1 MTKRKSRI
9 RQTRTSFQKVF
20 DNYPGMIQSFSWS
33 DRIPEFL
40 HISIALIDNDYE
52 VVKGDFYKIANFVNE
67 KINLNPK
74 FHFNLSHTLKLI
86 SEDNAILDE
95 ILKTSFKDAF
105 QQIILFYNDLFHD
118 LLNLTINIECE
129 PDRRKIFLG
138 YKSILNGRSDTSI
151 LCKYIMMQYT
161 QNGNPDPFHLFDW
174 ETIDIILEKLNVSKV
189 MSTFPPSIGL
199 SENLDLEF
207 CENIWLYN
215 YYFSPAMPKPDD
227 TMIEEKHYAELRI
240 EEFKAE
246 FITLFSEVKKINLLE
261 FYNPFIAE
269 VNMGFIARI
278 GNLSIDTE
286 DLVKIHK
293 GEIAEMVFR
302 VTLETFIVGSWLLT
316 KQDIEL
322 HKRFRDFSTGR
333 QRFFGEQILQKAP
346 NDLMKKEAKSI
357 IDDAIAESGKREID
371 VATEKGDV
379 FDINIMQMSNEV
391 WGEENIYYFLYKR
404 SSEVTHG
411 RWEIIAKYHL
421 AKSYN
426 PAHNGLYFYN
436 DNPNRFAGLIPAFFS
451 LILAIDFLIRILNEI
466 NDERY
471 KLLNEKLNNYYD
483 KIYKQYMVYYNDYVL
498 KNKSE

>member
-1 MTKRKSRI
+1 MAKKKSRI

-33 DRIPEFL
+33 DRLPEFL

-52 VVKGDFYKIANFVNE
+52 VVKKDFHKIANFVNE

-74 FHFNLSHTLKLI
+74 FHFNLTHTLKI
-86 SEDNAILDE
+86 ITEDNSILDE

-105 QQIILFYNDLFHD
+105 QQIILFYDDLFND
-118 LLNLTINIECE
+118 LLNLNVNIECE

-138 YKSILNGRSDTSI
+138 YKSILHGRLDTSI

-161 QNGNPDPFHLFDW
+161 QAGNPDPFHLFGW
-174 ETIDIILEKLNVSKV
+174 ETIETILDKLNVSKV
-189 MSTFPPSIGL
+189 MSAFPPSIGL

-207 CENIWLYN
+207 CENIWLHN
-215 YYFSPAMPKPDD
+215 YYFSPKMPKPDD
-227 TMIEEKHYAELRI
+227 TMIEEQDYADLKI
-240 EEFKAE
+240 EELNEE
-246 FITLFSEVKKINLLE
+246 FISLFSEIKQINLLE
-261 FYNPFIAE
+261 YYNPYIAE

-278 GNLSIDTE
+278 GNLTIDTI

-293 GEIAEMVFR
+293 GEIAEMVYR

-346 NDLMKKEAKSI
+346 NDVLKKEAKSI

-379 FDINIMQMSNEV
+379 FDKNIMQMSNEV

-421 AKSYN
+421 AKSHN
-426 PAHNGLYFYN
+426 PVHNGLYFYN
-436 DNPNRFAGLIPAFFS
+436 ENPNRFAGLIPAFGS
-451 LILAIDFLIRILNEI
+451 LILATDFLIRIIDEI
-466 NDERY
+466 NDKQHEQLR
-471 KLLNEKLNNYYD
+471 EKLNDYHNRVYQ
-483 KIYKQYMVYYNDYVL
+483 QYMVYYNDYCI
-498 KNKSE
+498 KK